1 MSNFRLIPAAR
12 CSVVS
17 LSLCLSV
24 QLSQLS
30 SATLLSWL
38 KGRGVVVSAKH
49 RKEELMLKVMGC
61 LAEAWITHTHT
72 HTHHIYLI
80 DSLRSI
86 NAAPRIKIWC
96 EIWPSYRPVL
106 DESISSSLI
115 EMLKICQNLILV
127 ADKVAEVTNW
137 NYKVKSK
144 LCEAVC
150 SHLLLADEHFLWPRM
165 SSGSRCSVSVL

>member
-61 LAEAWITHTHT
+61 LAEA
-72 HTHHIYLI
+72 
-80 DSLRSI
+80 
-86 NAAPRIKIWC
+86 
-96 EIWPSYRPVL
+96 
-106 DESISSSLI
+106 
-115 EMLKICQNLILV
+115 
-127 ADKVAEVTNW
+127 
-137 NYKVKSK
+137 
-144 LCEAVC
+144 
-150 SHLLLADEHFLWPRM
+150 
-165 SSGSRCSVSVL
+165 